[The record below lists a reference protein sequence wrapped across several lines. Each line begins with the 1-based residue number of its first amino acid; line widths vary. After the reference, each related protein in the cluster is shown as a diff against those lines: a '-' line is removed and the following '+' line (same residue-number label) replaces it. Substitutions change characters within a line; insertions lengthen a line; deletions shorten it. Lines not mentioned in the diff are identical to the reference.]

1 MSLKGENVNRILS
14 FDLDPLQER
23 AGWPT
28 ITRKKRRYTTPQAY
42 CQNRINP
49 KNIFQERSLNMLV
62 KSVKRRSLKLL
73 LVVGLIFALA
83 SFASIAAAQEEQP
96 EEQQTTA
103 QAGVAE
109 EAARRN
115 FVSVEQRQEERQR
128 QFDYSQRCED
138 SHFIILGGE
147 SLGHITSNCGIPLDW
162 ILAVN
167 PQIGNP
173 DLVFAGEAVR
183 LPPADADPRTMPF
196 LTSEQHQYLADAGF
210 QTEFVA
216 EGEEP
221 DAEPAAVEV
230 IIPDTGTDEF
240 AQEARSRMFA
250 SESQRREARQ
260 MQFDYDWRCEQGQFV
275 VLGGE
280 SLGHIARNCGV
291 PLDFL
296 LAANP
301 QIGYPDL
308 VFAGELVNMPD
319 TDADPRTMTLTAQQ
333 LQYLADRF
341 GIAIAQVE
349 VSDPVIPET
358 GSAEFAQETVA
369 RRMASD
375 AQIRQAQAQRFDY
388 AQRCEQG
395 EFVILRGETLGHITA
410 NCGIPLDWILAV
422 NRHISYPDLVFA
434 GELVTLPDPDTDPAT
449 LPFLTEAQLNYL
461 QQTGLAG
468 EPIEAEE
475 VDDTNDNNDVEEEE
489 TEEED
494 S

>member
-1 MSLKGENVNRILS
+1 
-14 FDLDPLQER
+14 
-23 AGWPT
+23 
-28 ITRKKRRYTTPQAY
+28 
-42 CQNRINP
+42 
-49 KNIFQERSLNMLV
+49 MLIE
-62 KSVKRRSLKLL
+62 SVKLRSLKLL
-73 LVVGLIFALA
+73 LIIGLIFALA

-96 EEQQTTA
+96 E
-103 QAGVAE
+103 VAE
-109 EAARRN
+109 EAANRN
-115 FVSVEQRQEERQR
+115 FVSLEQRQEEQQR

-147 SLGHITSNCGIPLDW
+147 SLGHITSNCDIPLDW

-196 LTSEQHQYLADAGF
+196 LTSEQHQYLADTGF
-210 QTEFVA
+210 QTAFVA

-230 IIPDTGTDEF
+230 IIPDTGSDEF
-240 AQEARSRMFA
+240 TQEARQRMFA
-250 SESQRREARQ
+250 SDSQRREARQ
-260 MQFDYDWRCEQGQFV
+260 MQFDYDWRCEQDQFV
-275 VLGGE
+275 ILGGE

-291 PLDFL
+291 PLDYI
-296 LAANP
+296 LAVNP

-308 VFAGELVNMPD
+308 VFSGELVNVP
-319 TDADPRTMTLTAQQ
+319 DADIDPSTMPLLTSQQ
-333 LQYLADRF
+333 AQYLSDRF
-341 GIAIAQVE
+341 GIAMAEGEIA
-349 VSDPVIPET
+349 DPVIPET
-358 GSAEFAQETVA
+358 GSTEFAQEAGA
-369 RRMASD
+369 RRLASD
-375 AQIRQAQAQRFDY
+375 AQIRQAEAQRFDY

-449 LPFLTEAQLNYL
+449 LPFLTESQLDYL

-475 VDDTNDNNDVEEEE
+475 VEEVDDNNDVEDEE
-489 TEEED
+489 TEEND

>member
-1 MSLKGENVNRILS
+1 
-14 FDLDPLQER
+14 
-23 AGWPT
+23 
-28 ITRKKRRYTTPQAY
+28 
-42 CQNRINP
+42 
-49 KNIFQERSLNMLV
+49 MLI

-275 VLGGE
+275 ILGGE

-308 VFAGELVNMPD
+308 VFSGELVNVPD
-319 TDADPRTMTLTAQQ
+319 SDVDPSTLPLLTSQQ
-333 LQYLADRF
+333 AQYLSDRF
-341 GIAIAQVE
+341 GIAMAEGEIA
-349 VSDPVIPET
+349 DPVIPET
-358 GSAEFAQETVA
+358 GSTEFAQEAGA
-369 RRMASD
+369 RRLASD
-375 AQIRQAQAQRFDY
+375 AQIRQAEAQRFDY
-388 AQRCEQG
+388 AKRCEQG

-434 GELVTLPDPDTDPAT
+434 DELVTLPDPDTDPAT
-449 LPFLTEAQLNYL
+449 LPFLTEAQLDYL

-475 VDDTNDNNDVEEEE
+475 VDDNDNNNDVEDEE
-489 TEEED
+489 TEEND